1 MKITTEP
8 LQAVWS
14 TVLVDCG
21 ELCATIGGVLLML
34 LSFVDNLD

>member
-1 MKITTEP
+1 MS

-21 ELCATIGGVLLML
+21 ELCATACGVLLML
-34 LSFVDNLD
+34 LLFVNNLD